1 MTLTIEVTKQ
11 DILNGVRNDPCMCP
25 VALAIKR
32 AMNNELKH
40 LSVNY
45 KEVWYQTKDNVV
57 VSELPVEAIKFIGA
71 YDFRQPVKPFNFT
84 LKVTGKYPI
93 PHIA

>member
-1 MTLTIEVTKQ
+1 MKIEVTKK
-11 DILNGVRNDPCMCP
+11 DILNGERCNNCFCP

-45 KEVWYQTKDNVV
+45 KEVWYQTNENVV
-57 VSELPVEAIKFIGA
+57 VSELPVEAIKFIND
-71 YDFRQPVKPFNFT
+71 YDNEQPVKPFNFT
-84 LKVTGKYPI
+84 LKVTGEYPI
-93 PHIA
+93 PNIV

>member
-1 MTLTIEVTKQ
+1 MTIEVTKQ
-11 DILNGVRNDPCMCP
+11 DIINGVRCNPSMCP
-25 VALAIKR
+25 VALAVKR
-32 AMNNELKH
+32 VVNKQLKH

-84 LKVTGKYPI
+84 LKVTGEYPI
-93 PHIA
+93 PQ